1 MRISAWSSD
10 VCSSD
15 LTIALPDDASHREA
29 GHVERPF
36 RAPGDAR
43 AVFPTIISGEAV
55 EREQVGILQVD
66 RARILVRDRQV
77 AGAGRPDELDSRCER
92 LDAAKRRPGKRP
104 AYVDRRRRYA
114 ARLPALIAALERL
127 GRQQTGR
134 ESGRERVWQYV

>member
-77 AGAGRPDELDSRCER
+77 AGAGRQMGRASCRGSVCR
-92 LDAAKRRPGKRP
+92 
-104 AYVDRRRRYA
+104 YVSISVVA
-114 ARLPALIAALERL
+114 VSFKKKNA
-127 GRQQTGR
+127 QTFH
-134 ESGRERVWQYV
+134 

>member
-43 AVFPTIISGEAV
+43 AVFPPIISGEAV

-77 AGAGRPDELDSRCER
+77 AGAGRPDELNSRYAR
-92 LDAAKRRPGKRP
+92 LAAAKRQTGKRP
-104 AYVDRRRRYA
+104 VYIDRRRRYA
-114 ARLPALIAALERL
+114 PRPPALLAATETL
-127 GRQQTGR
+127 GRHHP
-134 ESGRERVWQYV
+134 